1 VLTVMILVC
10 VGEKFCSKGAY
21 QHQLAYDIIKHLV
34 EVTGLYS
41 HLRYVLTVYTMWQY
55 IYQCHK
61 LLSGLC
67 YNDCMFI
74 RVIAC
79 RVFSESLVNFTQVS
93 VIFSMWVH
101 KIIHGRIVLQLL

>member
-55 IYQCHK
+55 IYQ
-61 LLSGLC
+61 
-67 YNDCMFI
+67 
-74 RVIAC
+74 VIVRA
-79 RVFSESLVNFTQVS
+79 
-93 VIFSMWVH
+93 
-101 KIIHGRIVLQLL
+101 VLQSAIMIICLFV